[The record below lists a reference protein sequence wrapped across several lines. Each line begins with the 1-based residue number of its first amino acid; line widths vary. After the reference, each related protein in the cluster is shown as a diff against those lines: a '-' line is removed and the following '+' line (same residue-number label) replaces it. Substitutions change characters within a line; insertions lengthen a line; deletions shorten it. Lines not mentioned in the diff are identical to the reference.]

1 MERIA
6 LEEAQSR
13 LTGALARALPTESVA
28 LTEALNRVLAEDIRA
43 SVDQPPFD
51 RSPLDGYALRS
62 ADLAQI
68 PVTLPVTQRIH
79 AGDAPAGPL
88 APGTAAR
95 VMTGAPLPEG
105 ADCVLRQE
113 DTDGGAFAVTAF
125 ARLKHHQNYV
135 FAGEDVK
142 RGQLL
147 AAAGAHL
154 SPAHIGVLAAQ
165 GIPSVPVRRRAR
177 VALLSTGSELVPA
190 GQPLSPG
197 RIYDSNAPLLAA
209 RLAQLGAVPR
219 ICPAA
224 PDGVAALAAALDEAW
239 RDSDLMITTG
249 GVSVGERDFMPRM
262 ADALGARLLFHGVS
276 VRPGSPALALERNGK
291 LLIALSGNPFA
302 AAATFELLAR
312 PALEALSGSDW
323 QPQRIPATLGGD
335 FPKPSPVRRFL
346 RATLRGDTAFIGNSH
361 ASGSLLSMIGSN
373 CLIDVPAGS
382 PPLHDGDAVTVWLM

>member
-1 MERIA
+1 MERIS

-13 LTGALARALPTESVA
+13 LTSAQTRALPTESVA
-28 LTEALNRVLAEDIRA
+28 LTEALNRVLAKDICA
-43 SVDQPPFD
+43 TIDQPPYD

-62 ADLAQI
+62 ADLSKI
-68 PVTLPVTQRIH
+68 PVTLPVTQRIY
-79 AGDAPAGPL
+79 AGNAPEGPL
-88 APGTAAR
+88 TPGTAAR
-95 VMTGAPLPEG
+95 VMTGAPLPGG

-113 DTDGGAFAVTAF
+113 DTDGGDFAVTAF

-142 RGQLL
+142 SGQLL
-147 AAAGAHL
+147 AAAGARL

-165 GIPSVPVRRRAR
+165 GMLSVSVRRRAR
-177 VALLSTGSELVPA
+177 VALLSTGSELIPA

-209 RLAQLGAVPR
+209 RLAQLGAVPH

-224 PDGVAALAAALDEAW
+224 PDGVEALATVLDGAW
-239 RDSDLMITTG
+239 RDNDMMITTG

-276 VRPGSPALALERNGK
+276 VRPGGPALALERDGK

-323 QPQRIPATLGGD
+323 QPQRIPAVLDGD

-346 RATLRGDTAFIGNSH
+346 RATLRGGTAIIGNSH

-382 PPLHDGDAVTVWLM
+382 PPLHAGDPVAAWPM

>member
-1 MERIA
+1 MERIS

-13 LTGALARALPTESVA
+13 LTSAQTCALPTESVA
-28 LTEALNRVLAEDIRA
+28 LTEALNRVLAKDIRA
-43 SVDQPPFD
+43 TIDQPPFD

-62 ADLAQI
+62 ADLSKI
-68 PVTLPVTQRIH
+68 PITLPVTQRIY
-79 AGDAPAGPL
+79 AGDAPEGPL
-88 APGTAAR
+88 TPGTAAR
-95 VMTGAPLPEG
+95 VMTGAPLPG
-105 ADCVLRQE
+105 GTDCVLRQE
-113 DTDGGAFAVTAF
+113 DTDGGDFAVTAF

-142 RGQLL
+142 SGQLL
-147 AAAGAHL
+147 AAAGARL
-154 SPAHIGVLAAQ
+154 SPAHVGVLAAQ
-165 GIPSVPVRRRAR
+165 GMLSVSVLRRAR
-177 VALLSTGSELVPA
+177 VALLSTGSELIPA
-190 GQPLSPG
+190 GRPLSPG

-209 RLAQLGAVPR
+209 RLAQLGAVPH

-224 PDGVAALAAALDEAW
+224 PDGVEALAAALDGAW
-239 RDSDLMITTG
+239 QDSDMMITTG

-276 VRPGSPALALERNGK
+276 VRPGGPALALERDGK

-323 QPQRIPATLGGD
+323 QPQRIPAVLDGD

-346 RATLRGDTAFIGNSH
+346 RATLRGGTAFIGNSH

-382 PPLHDGDAVTVWLM
+382 PPLHAGDPVTAWLM

>member
-88 APGTAAR
+88 VPGTAAR

-165 GIPSVPVRRRAR
+165 GVPSVPVRRRAR

-190 GQPLSPG
+190 GQ
-197 RIYDSNAPLLAA
+197 
-209 RLAQLGAVPR
+209 
-219 ICPAA
+219 
-224 PDGVAALAAALDEAW
+224 
-239 RDSDLMITTG
+239 T
-249 GVSVGERDFMPRM
+249 
-262 ADALGARLLFHGVS
+262 
-276 VRPGSPALALERNGK
+276 
-291 LLIALSGNPFA
+291 
-302 AAATFELLAR
+302 
-312 PALEALSGSDW
+312 
-323 QPQRIPATLGGD
+323 
-335 FPKPSPVRRFL
+335 
-346 RATLRGDTAFIGNSH
+346 
-361 ASGSLLSMIGSN
+361 
-373 CLIDVPAGS
+373 
-382 PPLHDGDAVTVWLM
+382 